1 MEDYK
6 EMINE
11 RIQEDPEF
19 ARELLKEAAAL
30 FLNGEAEIAR
40 LMFRN
45 LVNAT
50 VGFEGLAGEI
60 GISGKSLHR
69 MLSVRGNPTMENLA
83 LILKALRKS
92 LSVELDVKVEAV
104 V

>member
-30 FLNGEAEIAR
+30 FLNGEAETA
-40 LMFRN
+40 FCSGQPN
-45 LVNAT
+45 N
-50 VGFEGLAGEI
+50 
-60 GISGKSLHR
+60 GKSC
-69 MLSVRGNPTMENLA
+69 PY
-83 LILKALRKS
+83 LKGFAQ
-92 LSVELDVKVEAV
+92 ELER
-104 V
+104 

>member
-1 MEDYK
+1 MKDYK

-19 ARELLKEAAAL
+19 ARELLKEAATL
-30 FLNGEAEIAR
+30 FLNGEAETAR

-45 LVNAT
+45 LVGAT
-50 VGFEGLAGEI
+50 IGFEKLSREV
-60 GISGKSLHR
+60 GIPGKSLHR

-83 LILKALRKS
+83 LIIKALRKI
-92 LSVELDVKVEAV
+92 LSVDLDVEAV
-104 V
+104 TVA